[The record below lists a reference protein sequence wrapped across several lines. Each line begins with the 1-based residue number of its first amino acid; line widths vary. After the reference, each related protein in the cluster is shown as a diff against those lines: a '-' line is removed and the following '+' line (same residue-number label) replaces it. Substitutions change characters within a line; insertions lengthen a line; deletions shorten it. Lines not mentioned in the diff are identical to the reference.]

1 MQLQAIVN
9 CSCLCSL
16 HFVMLITNAK
26 PCQNSVLN
34 LLGMESSL
42 MPLPDSW
49 ISAKYLF
56 KIKFKAFK
64 TLLNSVEYIISGKR
78 VFLFPCLKILLG
90 HRNRL
95 TQCNH
100 HEPSCGVSSSCEGRE
115 TPPFSPL
122 PLSPLWFSS
131 STVQDIEMV
140 PHFSKGCRTG
150 SLTSVHEIER
160 SPSSEPDFTV
170 TCDYST

>member
-1 MQLQAIVN
+1 MQLKAIVN
-9 CSCLCSL
+9 CSCLYSL

-34 LLGMESSL
+34 LLGIKSSH

-56 KIKFKAFK
+56 IIKFKAFK
-64 TLLNSVEYIISGKR
+64 TVLNSVEYITTRKR

-90 HRNRL
+90 HRL

-100 HEPSCGVSSSCEGRE
+100 HEPSCGVSSSCENRE

-122 PLSPLWFSS
+122 PLSPLLFIG
-131 STVQDIEMV
+131 ST
-140 PHFSKGCRTG
+140 GYRTG
-150 SLTSVHEIER
+150 TTRRYRI
-160 SPSSEPDFTV
+160 
-170 TCDYST
+170 